1 MWLIINQM
9 HLMKIV
15 MERVNERYQ
24 EFAVRYIFGL
34 VSTDYLLL
42 MEYQWD

>member
-1 MWLIINQM
+1 
-9 HLMKIV
+9 MKIV

-24 EFAVRYIFGL
+24 EFAVRNILGL
-34 VSTDYLLL
+34 LSTDYLLL